1 MSVKEQ
7 AVNGILWNALERFST
22 QGMQFVL
29 TILIARLLAP
39 GDYGLVA
46 MLSIFLSVSQAII
59 DSGFT
64 NALIQKKNR
73 TETDCNTMFYF
84 NIAASVLMYAVLF
97 FSAPLI
103 ARFYHQPEL
112 VKLVRVLC
120 VSLIINSFS
129 SVQIAR
135 LTIALN
141 FKKIALSSLISTLCG
156 GVSGVML
163 AFYGWGVWALVFQR
177 LIMSVFGGGALW
189 LCSFWRPRWQ
199 FSWHSFRELFAYGY
213 KMLFSGLL
221 HTLYLNMYSLVI
233 GKFFS
238 VAALG
243 YYNRA
248 SALGQFPVQN
258 FGNVVQKVLFP
269 IQCRF
274 QDDAVKF
281 NALFRI
287 YLRVSSFLLFPLM
300 IGLAVLAAPVVSWML
315 SDKWLDMV
323 PLLQILCLALM
334 WYPVMQA
341 NVSVLD
347 AKGRSDWHFRS
358 ELLKK
363 GVAVLILL
371 ATLPGGV
378 LWVCWGMMLYSF
390 VDWGIVIAYSRR
402 LTGIG
407 YREQFRLVLPS
418 LSLSLLMGALVAWL
432 VSGIDA
438 VALRLLVGG
447 GVGGAFYVGMAFLL
461 KFPEI
466 KMIRSFLKERTG
478 IENEKI

>member
-7 AVNGILWNALERFST
+7 AVNGILWNVLERFST

-84 NIAASVLMYAVLF
+84 NIAASVLIYFVLF

-120 VSLIINSFS
+120 LILVTNSFAA
-129 SVQIAR
+129 VQVAR

-141 FKKIALSSLISTLCG
+141 FKKIALSSLMSMISG
-156 GVSGVML
+156 GLLGVVL
-163 AFYGWGVWALVFQR
+163 AFYGWGVWALAFQQVAVS
-177 LIMSVFGGGALW
+177 LVWGGALW
-189 LCSFWRPRWQ
+189 CFSSWRPCLQ
-199 FSWHSFRELFAYGY
+199 FSWSSFRELFSYGY
-213 KMLFSGLL
+213 KLLFSGLL
-221 HTLYLNMYSLVI
+221 QTLYLNMYSLVI
-233 GKFFS
+233 GKCFS
-238 VAALG
+238 AAALG

-248 SALGQFPVQN
+248 STLGQFPVQN

-287 YLRVSSFLLFPLM
+287 YLRMSSFILFPLM
-300 IGLAVLAAPVVSWML
+300 IGLVVLATPVVSLML

-363 GVAVLILL
+363 AVAVLILL
-371 ATLPGGV
+371 VMLPRGV
-378 LWVCWGMMLYSF
+378 LWVCWGMVLYSF
-390 VDWGIVIAYSRR
+390 ADWGIIIAYSRR

-407 YREQFRLVLPS
+407 YREQFRLVFPFLL
-418 LSLSLLMGALVAWL
+418 LSLFMGALVGWV
-432 VSGIDA
+432 VSGIEGA
-438 VALRLLVGG
+438 AFRLLTGISVGG
-447 GVGGAFYVGMAFLL
+447 TFYVGTAFLL

-466 KMIRSFLKERTG
+466 KMIRSFIKERTFVADSL
-478 IENEKI
+478 